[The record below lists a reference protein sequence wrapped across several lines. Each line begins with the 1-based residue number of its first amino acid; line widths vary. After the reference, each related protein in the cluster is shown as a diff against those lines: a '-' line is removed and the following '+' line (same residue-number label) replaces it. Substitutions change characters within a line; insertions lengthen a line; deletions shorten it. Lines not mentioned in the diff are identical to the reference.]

1 MTINILY
8 RYIMDVIEIQT
19 LVDITNTKVIR
30 PNQGS
35 QLAHDQNRNFMTLCQ
50 CVEIRSIIMYDSP
63 PESKIVDVKDMGF
76 GSDYKGKHRVW
87 TFQFRP
93 DRVGVYTSEDGN
105 KIGCLL
111 EDLDRVPIIKNLEE
125 TVNIDKAIFNCR
137 DFNLKN
143 IIIKARDGI
152 L

>member
-1 MTINILY
+1 LTINILY

-19 LVDITNTKVIR
+19 LVDITNTRVIR

-35 QLAHDQNRNFMTLCQ
+35 QLAYDQNRNFMTLCQ
-50 CVEIRSIIMYDSP
+50 CVEIRSIIMYDAP
-63 PESKIVDVKDMGF
+63 PESTVVDVKGMGF
-76 GSDYKGKHRVW
+76 GNDYKGKHRVW

-111 EDLDRVPIIKNLEE
+111 EDLNSVPIIKNLEE

-137 DFNLKN
+137 DINLKN
-143 IIIKARDGI
+143 IIIRAREGI